1 MTDCATIREAR
12 PDEAEQLSG
21 LALRSKGHWGYSQ
34 EFLELC
40 RDELTIRA
48 DQIDDEKFDVVVAER
63 NDEIA
68 GFFALQRESPRTF
81 ELHAL
86 FVEPKHIGSG
96 IGRDLVRHALQ
107 LVAAKSGTRLTIQ
120 GDPNADRFYKAA
132 GARQIGSRESGSV
145 PGRFLPLFE
154 IRVQESQ

>member
-1 MTDCATIREAR
+1 MTDRLTIREAT
-12 PDEAEQLSG
+12 PGEAECLSS
-21 LALRSKGHWGYSQ
+21 LALRSKGHWGYSR

-48 DQIDDEKFDVVVAER
+48 NQIKDEQFDVVVAER
-63 NDEIA
+63 NGEIA
-68 GFFALQRESPRTF
+68 GFYALVRESARTF

-96 IGRDLVRHALQ
+96 IGRDLIRHALH
-107 LVAAKSGTRLTIQ
+107 LVATKSGTRLTIQ
-120 GDPNADRFYKAA
+120 GDPNADRFYRAA

-154 IRVQESQ
+154 IRIQETP